1 MSDRLT
7 RKEMKRE
14 DSFQVFMARALGFV
28 QEYRRALILTVVL
41 MVVAVLAGVGWFIYL
56 EATEDDAQRL
66 LADAVEAYGA
76 PIEPEEEAG
85 ADAGAVGEDGELSF
99 PTREARRERAAGLFR
114 RVLDEYGASDAA
126 GVARAYLGEIA
137 AAQGEAEQAEEHWR
151 EFLDDEPDHALAAE
165 VRLNLYALMRGAGQ
179 GEEVAAELREMIE
192 RERRPLPQDVALY
205 ELALT
210 LEELGREEDATI
222 YYQRLV
228 DEFSDSPYA
237 AAAREKTGETGVQ
250 GMQGM
255 QGMLPQAPG

>member
-14 DSFQVFMARALGFV
+14 DSFQVFMAQALGFV
-28 QEYRRALILTVVL
+28 QEHRRALILGVVL
-41 MVVAVLAGVGWFIYL
+41 LVVVVLAGVGWFIYL

-76 PIEPEEEAG
+76 PVEAGEEAA
-85 ADAGAVGEDGELSF
+85 ADAEAAAGGDELSF
-99 PTREARRERAAGLFR
+99 PTREARRQRAAELFR
-114 RVLDEYGASDAA
+114 RVIDEYGVSDAA
-126 GVARAYLGEIA
+126 DVAQAYLGEIA
-137 AAQGEAEQAEEHWR
+137 AAAGDVEQAEALWR

-165 VRLNLYALMRGAGQ
+165 VRLNLYALMRGAGE
-179 GEEVAAELREMIE
+179 GEEVAAELRDMLE
-192 RERRPLPQDVALY
+192 RDRRPLPQDVALY
-205 ELALT
+205 ELAVT
-210 LEELGREEDATI
+210 LEELGREEDASV

-250 GMQGM
+250 GM
-255 QGMLPQAPG
+255 LPQVPAQS

>member
-56 EATEDDAQRL
+56 ETTEGDAQRL

-76 PIEPEEEAG
+76 PIEGSGEEEAAADPG
-85 ADAGAVGEDGELSF
+85 AAGEDGELSF

-114 RVLDEYGASDAA
+114 RVIDEYGASDAA
-126 GVARAYLGEIA
+126 DVARAYLGEIA
-137 AAQGEAEQAEEHWR
+137 AAGGDAEQAEAIWR
-151 EFLDDEPDHALAAE
+151 DFLDDEPDHALAAE

-210 LEELGREEDATI
+210 LDELGREEDAAI

-250 GMQGM
+250 GM
-255 QGMLPQAPG
+255 LPQAPG